1 MHARSSER
9 VVRKSKTLKLSGEGL
24 EGCLGRA
31 AFHLD
36 DKRSNRVTA
45 EVGTTL
51 ADLPTNREL
60 SVKRRVSF
68 QPSRGRVMQTLLHT
82 GQA

>member
-1 MHARSSER
+1 MHRRSTER

-45 EVGTTL
+45 EVGTSRHL
-51 ADLPTNREL
+51 SDLQTNQEL
-60 SVKRRVSF
+60 TRVL
-68 QPSRGRVMQTLLHT
+68 R
-82 GQA
+82 